1 MEERNEEKEFFHP
14 IINGL
19 QKMALYTTRSVEYS
33 HSEIKDILEMIKD
46 GNKPAITKSSS
57 GAVRTVSAFGIFGLI
72 RFLEGYYLILITKR
86 RKVAVIGQHSIYKV
100 EDTSIIYIPHESV
113 RKVHEDEN
121 KYLKLLSNI
130 DLTSN
135 FYFSYTYDL
144 TNSLQYNMAPVK
156 IRDELFSEPLRK
168 NAHHSWILSV
178 TQGFVAQGD
187 VANEVET
194 EQIVHDAHISSHING
209 RFTSFVQVSG
219 KHFNKL
225 MRRFGSPMIVLNLV
239 KKREKKRHE
248 SILNDEYKRLIQQL
262 NVTLPPKHK
271 IQHISVD
278 MARINKDKKEN
289 VMSRLAKI
297 SYQCIKKTG
306 FFQSHTPYYMNHL
319 DPDPDYKQLERISVS
334 GDKNFGK
341 KGIYTLEQRG
351 RYQTGIVRV
360 NCVDCLDRTNTAQF
374 ALGKCAL
381 AFQLYTLGVLEKP
394 SIEFD
399 SACVRMLEEMYEDHG
414 DTLALQYGGSQLV
427 HRIAT
432 YRKTA
437 PWTSQGNDIMQSLS
451 RYFSNTFS
459 DQEKQQAIN
468 LFLGVFVPLKQNVAI
483 WDLASDYL
491 LHHSLTGNVWPCHK
505 KSALHWWDDEV
516 MDCLPLAS
524 DQVNKKPE
532 FLIPVKKFDPR
543 IDLYY
548 DFHRPY
554 EFSVMSEFFTYHMN
568 HSSSYMDR
576 NEAGQ
581 IPYDES
587 PFSVRELPGNRVVGP
602 GIGKMLRSKANE
614 ERRNSLPSPNI
625 SQHSNASSGVSSTET
640 EHSDEELLSVSGCES
655 EPETEKV
662 TRRPLTFAELFPPP
676 ENTYGPIIKPL
687 KEEDKEKHERYIE
700 ILNHISPQGDLERE
714 ISGNFSEGLQ
724 IEPLITVD
732 EDYGF
737 LCVPTISEI
746 SRKIYKDYISI
757 GEGKLCPANNE
768 DLIAYRRWN
777 TFL

>member
-1 MEERNEEKEFFHP
+1 MQK
-14 IINGL
+14 L
-19 QKMALYTTRSVEYS
+19 QV
-33 HSEIKDILEMIKD
+33 
-46 GNKPAITKSSS
+46 
-57 GAVRTVSAFGIFGLI
+57 
-72 RFLEGYYLILITKR
+72 
-86 RKVAVIGQHSIYKV
+86 
-100 EDTSIIYIPHESV
+100 
-113 RKVHEDEN
+113 
-121 KYLKLLSNI
+121 NI
-130 DLTSN
+130 
-135 FYFSYTYDL
+135 
-144 TNSLQYNMAPVK
+144 
-156 IRDELFSEPLRK
+156 
-168 NAHHSWILSV
+168 
-178 TQGFVAQGD
+178 
-187 VANEVET
+187 
-194 EQIVHDAHISSHING
+194 
-209 RFTSFVQVSG
+209 
-219 KHFNKL
+219 FNKL

-532 FLIPVKKFDPR
+532 FFLIPVK
-543 IDLYY
+543 
-548 DFHRPY
+548 
-554 EFSVMSEFFTYHMN
+554 N
-568 HSSSYMDR
+568 YMDR

-614 ERRNSLPSPNI
+614 ERRNSLPSPNV

-655 EPETEKV
+655 EPEADKV

-714 ISGNFSEGLQ
+714 ISGSFSEGLQ

-746 SRKIYKDYISI
+746 SRKIYRDYISI